1 MNWNGQT
8 FNINLKR
15 VVSGIKGNTFRS
27 LRHRNY
33 RLFFYGQSLSL
44 IGTWVQRIATPWLVY
59 RLTDSALMLGVIGFA
74 SQISNFLIA
83 PFAGVI
89 IDRVD
94 RYKVLLIT
102 QILSLVQASLL
113 AALYLTDVIQVWHVI
128 VLNLFLGA
136 INAFDAP
143 ARQAF
148 VIDMVEG
155 KKDLP
160 NAIALNSAMFNGA
173 RLIGPTVAGILIAAT
188 GEGVCF
194 LLNAVSYVFVI
205 ISLLRM
211 KVKRK
216 EFNVKHSNVM
226 QNLNEGFSYTFR
238 SVPIRSVLLLLAVA
252 SFTAMQYVVLIPVFS
267 KEVLHGTSRMFG
279 FLMAASGLGAL
290 IGTFFLA
297 SKNSVEG
304 LEKVIPRASMV
315 FGLSLILFSL
325 SRHAVV
331 AFPMILIM
339 GAGMMLQTASSNTL
353 IQSIVDDDKR
363 GRIMSIYM
371 RAFMGSAPFGA
382 LLTGWLAKV
391 LSVSYTLMI
400 CGTIMFGAAAVFL
413 YYLPSIKKA
422 IKNAENKNAIN
433 L

>member
-1 MNWNGQT
+1 MNRKQHA
-8 FNINLKR
+8 FSINFTR
-15 VVSGIKGNTFRS
+15 VISGLKGNTFRS

-44 IGTWVQRIATPWLVY
+44 VGTWVQRIATPWLVY

-74 SQISNFLIA
+74 SQISNFLIS
-83 PFAGVI
+83 PFAGVV

-94 RYKVLLIT
+94 RFKVLLIT

-136 INAFDAP
+136 VNAFDAP

-155 KKDLP
+155 KQDLP

-205 ISLLRM
+205 ASLLRM
-211 KVKRK
+211 KVRRK
-216 EFNVKHSNVM
+216 EFNIKKSNVM
-226 QNLNEGFSYTFR
+226 QNLREGFSYTFR
-238 SVPIRSVLLLLAVA
+238 SIPIRSILLLLAIA

-267 KEVLHGTSRMFG
+267 KEVLHGTSRTFG
-279 FLMAASGLGAL
+279 FLMAISGLGAL
-290 IGTFFLA
+290 TGTLFLA
-297 SKNSVEG
+297 SKNSVKG
-304 LEKVIPRASMV
+304 LEKVIPWAAMV
-315 FGLSLILFSL
+315 FGLSLVLFSF
-325 SRHAVV
+325 SRHAFV
-331 AFPMILIM
+331 AFPLILVV
-339 GAGMMLQTASSNTL
+339 GASMMLQTASSNTL
-353 IQSIVDDDKR
+353 IQTIVDEDKR
-363 GRIMSIYM
+363 GRIMSIYTM
-371 RAFMGSAPFGA
+371 SFMGTAPFGA

-391 LSVSYTLMI
+391 LNVSLTLMI
-400 CGTIMFGAAAVFL
+400 CGTIMFVAASVFL
-413 YYLPSIKKA
+413 YYLPAIKKA
-422 IKNAENKNAIN
+422 LFKMSSTEWK
-433 L
+433 

>member
-1 MNWNGQT
+1 
-8 FNINLKR
+8 
-15 VVSGIKGNTFRS
+15 
-27 LRHRNY
+27 
-33 RLFFYGQSLSL
+33 
-44 IGTWVQRIATPWLVY
+44 
-59 RLTDSALMLGVIGFA
+59 
-74 SQISNFLIA
+74 
-83 PFAGVI
+83 
-89 IDRVD
+89 
-94 RYKVLLIT
+94 
-102 QILSLVQASLL
+102 
-113 AALYLTDVIQVWHVI
+113 
-128 VLNLFLGA
+128 
-136 INAFDAP
+136 
-143 ARQAF
+143 QAF

-297 SKNSVEG
+297 SKNSIEG

-371 RAFMGSAPFGA
+371 MAFMGTAPFGA

-400 CGTIMFGAAAVFL
+400 CGIIMFGAAAVFL

>member
-15 VVSGIKGNTFRS
+15 VVAGIKGNTFRS

-238 SVPIRSVLLLLAVA
+238 SHSVGAVVAGRSQFHGYAVRCA
-252 SFTAMQYVVLIPVFS
+252 DPRFFERGVARYFAHVWFS
-267 KEVLHGTSRMFG
+267 DGGFGTGRTYRDIFS
-279 FLMAASGLGAL
+279 
-290 IGTFFLA
+290 
-297 SKNSVEG
+297 G
-304 LEKVIPRASMV
+304 LEKQR
-315 FGLSLILFSL
+315 
-325 SRHAVV
+325 
-331 AFPMILIM
+331 
-339 GAGMMLQTASSNTL
+339 
-353 IQSIVDDDKR
+353 
-363 GRIMSIYM
+363 
-371 RAFMGSAPFGA
+371 
-382 LLTGWLAKV
+382 
-391 LSVSYTLMI
+391 
-400 CGTIMFGAAAVFL
+400 
-413 YYLPSIKKA
+413 
-422 IKNAENKNAIN
+422 
-433 L
+433 

>member
-297 SKNSVEG
+297 SKNSIEG

-371 RAFMGSAPFGA
+371 MAFMGTAPFGA

-400 CGTIMFGAAAVFL
+400 CGIIMFGAAAVFL